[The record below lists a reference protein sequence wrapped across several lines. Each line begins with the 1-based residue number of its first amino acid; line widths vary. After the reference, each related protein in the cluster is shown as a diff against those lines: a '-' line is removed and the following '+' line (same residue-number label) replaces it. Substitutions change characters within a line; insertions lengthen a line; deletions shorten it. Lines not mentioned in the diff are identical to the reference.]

1 MEAMDAAFP
10 RSVRGALKLAR
21 LAVAVAAF
29 VCFVASRSHEAYTAL
44 AVMEALVTL
53 LFFLLYLLKLDKK
66 LTWLFWPLAD
76 IFNSVVAALFLLI
89 VGLFAV
95 IIKTNHGTLAGGVLG
110 LVLLVLCVVDA
121 VVLFQKISIS
131 RPRERNTPAK

>member
-1 MEAMDAAFP
+1 MEAVDATFP
-10 RSVRGALKLAR
+10 RSARGALKIAR
-21 LAVAVAAF
+21 LVVAVAAF
-29 VCFVASRSHEAYTAL
+29 VCFVASRSHESYTAL
-44 AVMEALVTL
+44 AVMEALITL

-95 IIKTNHGTLAGGVLG
+95 IIKTNHGTLAGGVSRS
-110 LVLLVLCVVDA
+110 VLM
-121 VVLFQKISIS
+121 SS
-131 RPRERNTPAK
+131 GS